1 MEVALL
7 DVLSV
12 GFVALGIALLD
23 ATARGGVVASY
34 GEADDGVVLQLE
46 GELHETLTEG
56 ATADDER
63 AVEVLHS
70 TGEDLAGAGTALVH
84 QHDQRELAQTSV
96 TRALEVLTGIVCAL
110 VVDEEVA
117 LGEEL
122 RSECRSG
129 LQIAPAIVAEVD
141 EDALDAFGGMLGIG
155 LLEL

>member
-34 GEADDGVVLQLE
+34 GEAYDGVVLQLE

-63 AVEVLHS
+63 TVEVLHS

-84 QHDQRELAQTSV
+84 QHDERELAQTSV
-96 TRALEVLTGIVCAL
+96 TRALEVLTGVVCAL
-110 VVDEEVA
+110 VVDEEIA

-122 RSECRSG
+122 RGECRSG

>member
-1 MEVALL
+1 M
-7 DVLSV
+7 
-12 GFVALGIALLD
+12 
-23 ATARGGVVASY
+23 
-34 GEADDGVVLQLE
+34 VLQLE

-70 TGEDLAGAGTALVH
+70 TGEDLAGAGTALVY
-84 QHDQRELAQTSV
+84 QHDEGELAQTAV

-129 LQIAPAIVAEVD
+129 LQIAPTIVAEVD

>member
-34 GEADDGVVLQLE
+34 GEAHDGVVLQLE
-46 GELHETLTEG
+46 GELYEALTEG
-56 ATADDER
+56 TAADDER

-84 QHDQRELAQTSV
+84 QHDEGELAQTSV
-96 TRALEVLTGIVCAL
+96 TRALEVLTGIVRTL
-110 VVDEEVA
+110 VVDEEIA

-122 RSECRSG
+122 RGECCSG